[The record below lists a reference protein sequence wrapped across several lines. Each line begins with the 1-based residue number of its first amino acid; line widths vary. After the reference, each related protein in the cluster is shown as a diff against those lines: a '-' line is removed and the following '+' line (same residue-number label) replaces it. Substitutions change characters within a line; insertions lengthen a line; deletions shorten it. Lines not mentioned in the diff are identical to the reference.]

1 MEFVKLAPTNMQSQ
15 HHLIIG
21 NEQKI
26 KSISRTIFTIPRT
39 KKKKKTNTQN
49 RPLNT
54 AQQAIISHSDIF
66 CYNQKALDVDC
77 EDE

>member
-15 HHLIIG
+15 HHLIIR
-21 NEQKI
+21 NEQKL
-26 KSISRTIFTIPRT
+26 KNISRTIFTIPIKR
-39 KKKKKTNTQN
+39 KTNIKN

-54 AQQAIISHSDIF
+54 AQHAIISHSDIF